1 MMSRKSE
8 GTRLLDASAMLV
20 RKGGGAR
27 DRLQCF
33 RCFVISSFKN
43 GSLTRERVRNECAGA
58 SWELFSAALRDTP
71 LGNHGNIGEVHFTSS
86 FPVLASVP
94 FFFLTFLPS
103 LLPLSDSLCCVFSGF
118 YFETMEITPPVIGVH
133 RFDSADCEVCAPT
146 FIMFPSI
153 NTQTV
158 THLSHLLNLFHVSH
172 LQVSSLSPQVEV
184 RAVVEGQ
191 FLSRRLHAERLGYSI
206 SKTSSDL
213 TRFHLLFDFTV

>member
-1 MMSRKSE
+1 
-8 GTRLLDASAMLV
+8 
-20 RKGGGAR
+20 
-27 DRLQCF
+27 
-33 RCFVISSFKN
+33 
-43 GSLTRERVRNECAGA
+43 
-58 SWELFSAALRDTP
+58 
-71 LGNHGNIGEVHFTSS
+71 
-86 FPVLASVP
+86 
-94 FFFLTFLPS
+94 
-103 LLPLSDSLCCVFSGF
+103 
-118 YFETMEITPPVIGVH
+118 MEITPPVIGVH

-146 FIMFPSI
+146 FITFPSI

>member
-1 MMSRKSE
+1 M
-8 GTRLLDASAMLV
+8 
-20 RKGGGAR
+20 
-27 DRLQCF
+27 
-33 RCFVISSFKN
+33 
-43 GSLTRERVRNECAGA
+43 
-58 SWELFSAALRDTP
+58 
-71 LGNHGNIGEVHFTSS
+71 
-86 FPVLASVP
+86 
-94 FFFLTFLPS
+94 
-103 LLPLSDSLCCVFSGF
+103 FSGF

-158 THLSHLLNLFHVSH
+158 THLSHLFHVSH

>member
-1 MMSRKSE
+1 
-8 GTRLLDASAMLV
+8 
-20 RKGGGAR
+20 
-27 DRLQCF
+27 
-33 RCFVISSFKN
+33 
-43 GSLTRERVRNECAGA
+43 
-58 SWELFSAALRDTP
+58 
-71 LGNHGNIGEVHFTSS
+71 
-86 FPVLASVP
+86 
-94 FFFLTFLPS
+94 
-103 LLPLSDSLCCVFSGF
+103 
-118 YFETMEITPPVIGVH
+118 MEITPPVIGVH

-158 THLSHLLNLFHVSH
+158 TYLSHLF
-172 LQVSSLSPQVEV
+172 QVSSLSPQVEV

>member
-1 MMSRKSE
+1 
-8 GTRLLDASAMLV
+8 
-20 RKGGGAR
+20 
-27 DRLQCF
+27 
-33 RCFVISSFKN
+33 
-43 GSLTRERVRNECAGA
+43 
-58 SWELFSAALRDTP
+58 
-71 LGNHGNIGEVHFTSS
+71 
-86 FPVLASVP
+86 
-94 FFFLTFLPS
+94 
-103 LLPLSDSLCCVFSGF
+103 
-118 YFETMEITPPVIGVH
+118 MEITPPVIGVH

-158 THLSHLLNLFHVSH
+158 TYLSHLLNLFHVSH

-213 TRFHLLFDFTV
+213 THFHLLFDFTV